1 MEADPKRAGKVPVR
15 PAGKREFMLNSKLKE
30 MKKLESLKSSKY
42 SLTPEK
48 MGRLVGGA
56 VCCTTSEA
64 GAYGTDCSCDVVYHY
79 SGEDVQLNS
88 NGKPITES
96 YSPLYGKRD
105 TELQS
110 LLISQNGGLCK

>member
-1 MEADPKRAGKVPVR
+1 M
-15 PAGKREFMLNSKLKE
+15 N
-30 MKKLESLKSSKY
+30 KLEALNNPKY

-48 MGRLVGGA
+48 MGELVGGA
-56 VCCTTSEA
+56 ICCSA
-64 GAYGTDCSCDVVYHY
+64 SGPNAYGSNCSCDVVYHY